1 MLTRPDQSV
10 AIFATYLN
18 NAELRTRPSLV
29 QCTLWWLQ
37 TRLTFA
43 LTFASRQILLLDEAT
58 SALDS
63 ESEEVVQEALDRV
76 MQNHTVLVI
85 AHRLSTVVSLCPC
98 TCLFLAHAS
107 LLCPWPP
114 GRLRQRTRGVLV
126 TTLRKKARRLALH
139 RMCAVQ
145 VHADNIAVIKAGRL
159 VEQGQHDDLMEAKG
173 VYASLVA
180 RQMHKTA
187 STASLNAGLSRPASS
202 AQLQS

>member
-1 MLTRPDQSV
+1 MTFRKG
-10 AIFATYLN
+10 LN
-18 NAELRTRPSLV
+18 DVERTRVAAAVAHDKADDCPQL
-29 QCTLWWLQ
+29 LL
-37 TRLTFA
+37 
-43 LTFASRQILLLDEAT
+43 RQILLLDEAT

-85 AHRLSTVVSLCPC
+85 AHRLSTVVSRFRMCGAVLHISSARGRSVIPKEGLRMAAA
-98 TCLFLAHAS
+98 CLWEK
-107 LLCPWPP
+107 P
-114 GRLRQRTRGVLV
+114 
-126 TTLRKKARRLALH
+126 RRLTLH
-139 RMCAVQ
+139 HTVDVAQ

-159 VEQGQHDDLMEAKG
+159 VEQGQHGELMETKG

-202 AQLQS
+202 AQLHS